1 MRRIFAAALAALLA
15 LSALP
20 AALAAPG
27 GTVTYRGQSEGFS
40 FLPGSADA
48 ATDLFAAF
56 RDIMP
61 GDARETTVTFQNA
74 AADCDYVELY
84 LRAET
89 KSGEDFLSQ
98 LNLRVETGGAEIY
111 DGSAAMALSR
121 VHLGTVRAGDSL
133 VLSVKLTAPK
143 ELGNEFAARAGEV
156 DWIFEI
162 SAFNAAQ
169 LTARKVWAD
178 GSAAHSGET
187 VRVQL
192 LRNGRADRTA
202 ELSAQNGWAYTFD
215 GLDADD
221 TWTIEELDIP
231 AGYTASYRTEG
242 GVVTITNTPIYTPGP
257 QPEQP
262 GPGPE
267 PDPEPEPEPGGPDAP
282 EAGAQL
288 TVTKRW
294 DGEKAHPDGVNV
306 TLYDGET
313 AVETVRLTGEDGWT
327 HTWTELPAAGDYA
340 VLETDIPRGF
350 YPSYAVEGGVVT
362 ITNAASLLDTGRSM
376 DAWHLAGAGLLILAL
391 GAVLILRGRKRDA

>member
-1 MRRIFAAALAALLA
+1 MRRIAAAALAALLA
-15 LSALP
+15 LAMLP

-27 GTVTYRGQSEGFS
+27 GTVTYRGQSEGFEFS
-40 FLPGSADA
+40 PGSADA

-61 GDARETTVTFQNA
+61 GDARETTVTFKNA
-74 AADCDYVELY
+74 ASDCDYVELY

-98 LNLRVETGGAEIY
+98 LHLRVETGGAAIY
-111 DGSAAMALSR
+111 DGPAAMALSR
-121 VHLGTVRAGDSL
+121 VHLGTVRAGDSMA
-133 VLSVKLTAPK
+133 LSVELTAPK
-143 ELGNEFAARAGEV
+143 ELGNEFSTRAGEV
-156 DWIFEI
+156 DWIFSV

-169 LTARKVWAD
+169 LTARKVWGD
-178 GSAAHSGET
+178 GSAAHSGEV

-192 LRNGRADRTA
+192 LKNGSADRTA
-202 ELSAQNGWAYTFD
+202 ELSARNGWAYTFD

-221 TWTIEELDIP
+221 AWTIEELDVP

-242 GVVTITNTPIYTPGP
+242 GVVTILNAPVCTPDLPVTP
-257 QPEQP
+257 QPDL
-262 GPGPE
+262 
-267 PDPEPEPEPGGPDAP
+267 PDPELEPVPDGPDAP

-288 TVTKRW
+288 TVVKRW
-294 DGEKAHPDGVNV
+294 DGETAHPDSVNV

-313 AVETVRLTGEDGWT
+313 AVETVRLTAEDGWT

-350 YPSYAVEGGVVT
+350 YPSYSVEGGDVT
-362 ITNAASLLDTGRSM
+362 ITNAASLLDTGRNV
-376 DAWHLAGAGLLILAL
+376 DAWYLAGAGAALMLIGAL
-391 GAVLILRGRKRDA
+391 VRRVRRRNA

>member
-1 MRRIFAAALAALLA
+1 MRRIAAAALAALIA
-15 LSALP
+15 LCALP
-20 AALAAPG
+20 AALAASG
-27 GTVTYRGQSEGFS
+27 GTVTYRGRSEGFAFS
-40 FLPGSADA
+40 PGSADS

-61 GDARETTVTFQNA
+61 GDTRETTVTFQNA
-74 AADCDYVELY
+74 ATDCDYVELY

-98 LNLRVETGGAEIY
+98 LHLRVETGGTALF
-111 DGSAAMALSR
+111 DGPAAMALSR
-121 VHLGTVRAGDSL
+121 VHLGTVRAGDSMA
-133 VLSVKLTAPK
+133 LSVELTAPK
-143 ELGNEFAARAGEV
+143 ELGNAFSARAGEV
-156 DWIFEI
+156 DWVFSV

-169 LTARKVWAD
+169 LTARKVWGD
-178 GSAAHSGET
+178 GSAAHSGEI

-192 LRNGRADRTA
+192 LKNGSADRTA
-202 ELSAQNGWAYTFD
+202 ELSARNGWAYTFD

-221 TWTIEELDIP
+221 AWTIEELDVP

-242 GVVTITNTPIYTPGP
+242 GVVTILNAPVCTPDLPVTP
-257 QPEQP
+257 QPDL
-262 GPGPE
+262 
-267 PDPEPEPEPGGPDAP
+267 PDPEPEPEPDGPDAP

-288 TVTKRW
+288 TVVKRW
-294 DGEKAHPDGVNV
+294 DGEAAHPDSVNV

-313 AVETVRLTGEDGWT
+313 AVETVRLTAEDGWT

-350 YPSYAVEGGVVT
+350 YPSYSVEGGVVT

-376 DAWHLAGAGLLILAL
+376 DAWYLAGAGAALMLI
-391 GAVLILRGRKRDA
+391 GVLVRRVRRRDA